1 MKKTL
6 ALIVGLAVLGS
17 AFLPAQNLL
26 DNEDYRRAREL
37 RQMAQ
42 EAYDAG
48 EYEQAA
54 EYSVEAEEYFERSIE
69 TARRLR
75 EGYRAENFRSRNERR
90 LNRARDRDFH
100 NLFDEEFSEA
110 QDLYDEGRALLD
122 DEEYGESI
130 ERFSDSIAKLDEMDA
145 MYTEKDVLPRYYE
158 VRLIPE
164 RRDSFWRIAEYEF
177 VYDDPWEWPRLYERN
192 KEVLRDPDNP
202 HLIHPGQVFEIPERD
217 GEVREGQWDPDN

>member
-17 AFLPAQNLL
+17 ALLPAQNLL

-48 EYEQAA
+48 EYDEAA
-54 EYSVEAEEYFERSIE
+54 EYSAEAEEYFERSIE

-100 NLFDEEFSEA
+100 NLFDTEFSEA
-110 QDLYDEGRALLD
+110 QDLYDEGRDLLD

-130 ERFSDSIAKLDEMDA
+130 ERFSDSIAKLDEIDA

-177 VYDDPWEWPRLYERN
+177 VYDDPWEWPKLYERN
-192 KEVLRDPDNP
+192 KDVLRDPDNP

-217 GEVREGQWDPDN
+217 GEVREGQWDPDS

>member
-17 AFLPAQNLL
+17 ALLPAQNLL

-48 EYEQAA
+48 EYDEAA
-54 EYSVEAEEYFERSIE
+54 EYSAEAEEYFERSIE

-90 LNRARDRDFH
+90 LTRARDRDFH
-100 NLFDEEFSEA
+100 NLFDTEFSEA
-110 QDLYDEGRALLD
+110 QDLYDEGRDLLD

-130 ERFSDSIAKLDEMDA
+130 ERFSDSIAKLDEIDA

-177 VYDDPWEWPRLYERN
+177 VYDDPWEWPKLYERN
-192 KEVLRDPDNP
+192 KDVLRDPDNP

-217 GEVREGQWDPDN
+217 GEVREGQWDPDS